1 MVKPGD
7 KHHAVKVHSFRRFFK
22 TNLVAAGVAE
32 SRADYFLGHVS
43 DTYNQVRDLGVEKLR
58 ESYARGQLSIRP
70 QARQN
75 LTKTPIS
82 LIQAAGKDPE
92 QISHWRSIKRTAQS
106 HRHIRDRRPE
116 GRKDTLV
123 RARRIHQRN
132 KSSLADPEYPKIR
145 HTYVVGPP
153 GFTKYVWR
161 TFSAQIRE
169 KLGRFF
175 RFLLTRTTFPR
186 NDFMIGR
193 SHEEGITLLHS
204 KCSKDL
210 FWNCDS

>member
-1 MVKPGD
+1 MHLTYRPLTVVYLDEHGSETGLVKPGD

-32 SRADYFLGHVS
+32 SRADYFLGHVC

-132 KSSLADPEYPKIR
+132 KSSL
-145 HTYVVGPP
+145 
-153 GFTKYVWR
+153 
-161 TFSAQIRE
+161 
-169 KLGRFF
+169 
-175 RFLLTRTTFPR
+175 
-186 NDFMIGR
+186 GR
-193 SHEEGITLLHS
+193 S
-204 KCSKDL
+204 
-210 FWNCDS
+210 

>member
-1 MVKPGD
+1 MHLTYRPLTVVYLDEHGSETGLVKPGD

-132 KSSLADPEYPKIR
+132 KSSLAYPEYPKIR

-153 GFTKYVWR
+153 GFT
-161 TFSAQIRE
+161 A
-169 KLGRFF
+169 
-175 RFLLTRTTFPR
+175 
-186 NDFMIGR
+186 
-193 SHEEGITLLHS
+193 ITLT
-204 KCSKDL
+204 
-210 FWNCDS
+210 